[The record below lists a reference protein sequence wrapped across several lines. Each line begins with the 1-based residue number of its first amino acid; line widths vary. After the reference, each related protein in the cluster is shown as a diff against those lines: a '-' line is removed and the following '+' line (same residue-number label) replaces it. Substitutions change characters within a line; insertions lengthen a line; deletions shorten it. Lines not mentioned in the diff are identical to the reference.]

1 MPAEIEMDEPELDPK
16 QRADSM
22 KDADDDC
29 LPRWLLNNVDVELE
43 TQLCVY
49 PKREYAEPRG
59 LEPNCDGDASL
70 APKIRTDVDLPLPS
84 QLETLEDEGEGG
96 ARADQEI
103 ARKMGGIEYHE
114 NATLSSKQSNHMTG
128 TVSSHISTGRVAS
141 KSSHDTSTSQIKGD
155 TVLLSRESPGGHA
168 NDRSAACFDS
178 TGIVQGSGCENGDGR
193 LQLPRLSGHPG
204 ARSGLSKVA
213 DSSLRRTAKFAPR
226 AI

>member
-1 MPAEIEMDEPELDPK
+1 MDEPELDPK

-84 QLETLEDEGEGG
+84 QLETLEDEG
-96 ARADQEI
+96 
-103 ARKMGGIEYHE
+103 
-114 NATLSSKQSNHMTG
+114 
-128 TVSSHISTGRVAS
+128 GRYAWCCR
-141 KSSHDTSTSQIKGD
+141 
-155 TVLLSRESPGGHA
+155 SRES
-168 NDRSAACFDS
+168 
-178 TGIVQGSGCENGDGR
+178 GDGH
-193 LQLPRLSGHPG
+193 GG
-204 ARSGLSKVA
+204 GVVGRS
-213 DSSLRRTAKFAPR
+213 RW
-226 AI
+226 